1 MAGAGVAHAL
11 ALRGWAVT
19 VLDACAEPAGGASG
33 LPVGLVVPHVSA
45 DDSPRS
51 RMSRN
56 GTRLMLQHAQR
67 LLIEGQDWACSGVM
81 ERRGAPEGDLWHPM
95 AGWIKPARLVQEW
108 LRHPGISFVGNARV
122 RQLAYSEGFWT
133 LHGDQGQPLAQAE
146 HVVFANAYGCRELL
160 HNVASNVE
168 LEGDVLAKSNTWHE
182 LHGLLSYG
190 KCPADSQAPAGGMWP
205 TGPVNGD
212 GSFIPGIP
220 TPQGPQ
226 WFAGSTFETQA
237 SHVADIAAQH
247 RANYARL
254 ASLLS
259 EVGAALA
266 PDFSAGTVQAWS
278 STRCATHDRLPLV
291 GPLQT
296 NATPSLWINAGLGSR
311 GLSFSALCAELL
323 ASQIHGEPL
332 PVEAPLAR
340 GLHAMRARRQRRTTT
355 QT

>member
-1 MAGAGVAHAL
+1 VAHAL

-19 VLDACAEPAGGASG
+19 VLDACVEPAGGASG

-67 LLIEGQDWACSGVM
+67 LLVEGQDWAHSGVM
-81 ERRGAPEGDLWHPM
+81 ELRGAPQGDLWHPM

-108 LRHPGISFVGNARV
+108 LRHPAITFVGNAQVCRLV
-122 RQLAYSEGFWT
+122 QSGDVWT
-133 LHGDQGQPLAQAE
+133 LLGDQDQLLAQAE

-160 HNVASNVE
+160 YRMAATVE
-168 LEGDVLAKSNTWHE
+168 LEGDVLAKCDTWQE

-190 KCPADSQAPAGGMWP
+190 NCPADPQRAANGLWP

-247 RANYARL
+247 RANHARL
-254 ASLLS
+254 ASLLP

-266 PDFSAGTVQAWS
+266 PDFAAGTVQAWS

-296 NATPSLWINAGLGSR
+296 NAAPRLWINAGMGSR

-332 PVEAPLAR
+332 PVEAQLAR

-355 QT
+355 RT